1 MLDSLRRGAQTM
13 VAKVLFG
20 LLVFSFAIWG
30 VGDMFTNIGRGS
42 IAKIGSTEITAE
54 EFQRSFQ
61 NELDRFSRDAK
72 QRLTPEQGR
81 ALGIDRRVLNQ
92 LLGGAAIEAHAEK
105 LGLALSD
112 AEIVNGVQSDP
123 DFQIDGKFSRIGF
136 ENLLRQ
142 MNLTEKS
149 FLALRRK
156 DELRSQIIGA
166 FVKGQTTPKPLFDL
180 MHNYKNEKRDIEF
193 LTIDAEKAVTVGE
206 PDEAKLK
213 ELYEKEKQRFMTP
226 EFRKFEVLSLS
237 VDDLKSQVTVT
248 DEEIKASYEATKDSY
263 NTPEQR
269 RVQQIAFKDKA
280 AAEAAAKALADGS
293 KSFGDVAKDA
303 GAKDTDVDLG
313 LIAKKS
319 LIDPKVADVAF
330 SLEKDKFSGVVEG
343 TFATVI
349 LRVTQIEP
357 AQIKTF
363 DEVKGDVRDKL
374 AAEKARAELPA
385 KFDEVEDNRLAGKTL
400 KEIADAMKVKFDV
413 VEAADRRGMKPDG
426 QPALTTP
433 DLPKI
438 AEQAFQ
444 PEGGGDVE
452 FVELT
457 NGGHAWVNQ
466 ISTEAPK
473 QRTYEE
479 VKDDVKGQYLANE
492 KARLVAELAGKMVEK
507 LNAGEPMSA
516 VEGDAH
522 AKAESSGPVTRATIP
537 QGLTAGAVAQAF
549 SLAKGKAGS
558 ALTSSK
564 GSEIV
569 FRVKEVIPAAAPTES
584 EKLALTEQLEGEL
597 ANQALTEYTEALKAQ
612 YSASVNETELKRSLG
627 VVVDE

>member
-13 VAKVLFG
+13 VAKILFG

-42 IAKIGSTEITAE
+42 VAKIGSTEITAE
-54 EFQRSFQ
+54 EFQRSYQ
-61 NELDRFSRDAK
+61 TELDRFSREAK

-92 LLGGAAIEAHAEK
+92 LLGGSAIETHAGQ
-105 LGLALSD
+105 LGLALSNQQ
-112 AEIVNGVQSDP
+112 IVDGVQTDP

-142 MNLTEKS
+142 LNLSEKS
-149 FLALRRK
+149 FLDLRRK

-166 FVKGQTTPKPLFDL
+166 FVKGQTAPKPLFEL

-206 PDEAKLK
+206 PDETKLK
-213 ELYEKEKQRFMTP
+213 DLYEKEKQRLMTP
-226 EFRKFEVLSLS
+226 EFRKFEVLSLN
-237 VDDLKSQVTVT
+237 VDDLKSQVSITDDEVT
-248 DEEIKASYEATKDSY
+248 ASYEATKETY
-263 NTPEQR
+263 NKPEQR

-280 AAEAAAKALADGS
+280 AAEAAAKALGDGS

-313 LIAKKS
+313 LISKS
-319 LIDPKVADVAF
+319 ALIDQKIADVAF
-330 SLEKDKFSGVVEG
+330 ALEKDKFSSVVEG

-363 DEVKGDVRDKL
+363 DDVKGDVRDKL
-374 AAEKARAELPA
+374 ATEKARAELPA
-385 KFDEVEDNRLAGKTL
+385 KFDEVDDNKLAGKTL
-400 KEIADAMKVKFDV
+400 KEISEAMKLKYDV

-426 QPALTTP
+426 QPALPTP
-433 DLPKI
+433 DLAKI

-444 PEGGGDVE
+444 PEGGGEAE
-452 FVELT
+452 FLELT
-457 NGGHAWVNQ
+457 NGGHAWVNV

-473 QRTYEE
+473 QRTFEE
-479 VKDDVKGQYLANE
+479 VKDEVKLQYIAVE
-492 KARLVAELAGKMVEK
+492 SARLVAELAGKFVEK
-507 LNAGEPMSA
+507 LNAGEPFSA
-516 VEGDAH
+516 IEGKAH
-522 AKAESSGPVTRATIP
+522 AKAESSGAVTRATIP

-558 ALTSSK
+558 ALTSSA
-564 GSEIV
+564 SSQIV
-569 FRVKEVIPAAAPTES
+569 FRVKDIVPAAPPTDS
-584 EKLALTEQLEGEL
+584 EKTALTEQLEGEL
-597 ANQALTEYTEALKAQ
+597 ANQTLTEYTEALKAQ